1 MPLSMHFENKFQRKA
16 LKQTKHFIK
25 KNHLK
30 YQKQIGMFCAEN
42 KTDETLIIYVCL
54 IRKVLCLKFDL
65 QMMGLHLFVEN
76 SIQLVI
82 MNLNI
87 I

>member
-42 KTDETLIIYVCL
+42 TTDETLI
-54 IRKVLCLKFDL
+54 
-65 QMMGLHLFVEN
+65 
-76 SIQLVI
+76 
-82 MNLNI
+82 
-87 I
+87 